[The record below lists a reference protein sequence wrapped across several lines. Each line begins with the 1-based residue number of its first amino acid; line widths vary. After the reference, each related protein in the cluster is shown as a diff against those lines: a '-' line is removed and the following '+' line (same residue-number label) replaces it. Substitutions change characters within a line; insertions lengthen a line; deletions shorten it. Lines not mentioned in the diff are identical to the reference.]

1 MKIKGPQGLKVEGK
15 VENAEEDFDERLAAD
30 LSQNQKIIEKC
41 LYRKA
46 LALLRVGESKESLVC
61 L

>member
-30 LSQNQKIIEKC
+30 LSQN
-41 LYRKA
+41 
-46 LALLRVGESKESLVC
+46 
-61 L
+61 